1 MVQMKWD
8 GSWKTRLKWGFSAL
22 GIVSILLYG
31 SIVLFGY
38 KGSGDIQG
46 FPVPVSA
53 HVMNETKSI
62 KNYRWKPAAREGD
75 LPLSY
80 KIRLIAVG
88 WRVQEK
94 EGHTVTYG
102 KRAHKV
108 EMVTGEDY
116 LFLEQVK

>member
-1 MVQMKWD
+1 
-8 GSWKTRLKWGFSAL
+8 
-22 GIVSILLYG
+22 
-31 SIVLFGY
+31 
-38 KGSGDIQG
+38 
-46 FPVPVSA
+46 
-53 HVMNETKSI
+53 MNETKSI

-80 KIRLIAVG
+80 KIRLIAAG